1 MGGRKECRGYLFVLS
16 QEYDTVGIGQFSM
29 GSDLLPADASGPLLP
44 FLVAPRGSSVVVA
57 AGGAMETHWMST
69 H

>member
-1 MGGRKECRGYLFVLS
+1 MGIS
-16 QEYDTVGIGQFSM
+16 QFSM

-44 FLVAPRGSSVVVA
+44 SLIAPLGSSVVVA

>member
-1 MGGRKECRGYLFVLS
+1 M
-16 QEYDTVGIGQFSM
+16 GIGQFSM

-44 FLVAPRGSSVVVA
+44 SLVAPRGSSVVVA
-57 AGGAMETHWMST
+57 AGGAVQTHWAST